1 MMDVELKVI
10 KNELA
15 LSREENLMLHEKLDE
30 ILKEWFLFFLSFFVY
45 NVYILFFK
53 VYGKIVYLFN
63 F

>member
-30 ILKEWFLFFLSFFVY
+30 ILKE
-45 NVYILFFK
+45 
-53 VYGKIVYLFN
+53 
-63 F
+63 